1 MEAARAHLSAHGDRV
16 RYDTFDV
23 TDEAAVV
30 AAVAAIEREFG
41 PLRGV
46 VNSAGIARDIP
57 ALETSAELF
66 RKILDINLIGTF
78 LVAREA
84 AKAMV
89 ANGGGSIVNIASI
102 SGQRGNLGRVA
113 YGSSKAG
120 VIQLTRV
127 MAVELATAG
136 VRVNAIAPGPVETPL
151 LKGIAHPR
159 NPRRLDAGGA
169 HAPTRCAGGNGGDR
183 LLPAGPEKIR
193 VHHRPDHRR
202 RWRLRRRRAHQ
213 SLETAPISL
222 KAAGRVNL
230 SGHRDR
236 GRSHSASFPGAPLSR
251 LRGRE
256 REGARRE
263 AATWVYE
270 DFYVYVQIVRSNPPP
285 TSTA

>member
-1 MEAARAHLSAHGDRV
+1 MSEQASVLVTGGASGIGLALVEALLGEGWRVIVADVAPAAMEAARAHLSAHGDRV

-30 AAVAAIEREFG
+30 TAVAAIEREFG

-151 LKGIAHPR
+151 LKELLTPETRAAWMQVVPM
-159 NPRRLDAGGA
+159 RR
-169 HAPTRCAGGNGGDR
+169 
-183 LLPAGPEKIR
+183 
-193 VHHRPDHRR
+193 
-202 RWRLRRRRAHQ
+202 
-213 SLETAPISL
+213 
-222 KAAGRVNL
+222 
-230 SGHRDR
+230 
-236 GRSHSASFPGAPLSR
+236 PGAPEEMAGTVSFLLDPKKS
-251 LRGRE
+251 GFITGQTIGVDGGF
-256 REGARRE
+256 GAGGL
-263 AATWVYE
+263 
-270 DFYVYVQIVRSNPPP
+270 INP
-285 TSTA
+285 